1 MSTQAAWV
9 SRQSLDQV
17 SCHRLSVRAAR
28 LAQGWSLETPAARS
42 GVSKGMLVHI
52 EQGRTNP
59 CIGTMCRLTDALGT
73 ALSRLVETSE
83 LPLARVVRAGEGA
96 CPWRSEH
103 SPGRAGCDPPERRSP
118 RIARERRNAV
128 GHRRSRWPAAFRRP
142 GVRPGR

>member
-1 MSTQAAWV
+1 M
-9 SRQSLDQV
+9 
-17 SCHRLSVRAAR
+17 
-28 LAQGWSLETPAARS
+28 AQGWSLETLAARS

-59 CIGTMCRLTDALGT
+59 SIGTLCRLTDALGT
-73 ALSRLVETSE
+73 TLSRLVETSE

-96 CPWRSEH
+96 CLWRSEQ

-118 RIARERRNAV
+118 PNRPGTPERR
-128 GHRRSRWPAAFRRP
+128 GHRDRRWPAAFRRP